1 MQTSAFLPLWSVPS
15 PNRSAELMEVLP
27 DRFSS
32 LVLASYWQRKEIKSK
47 YAEKQYKVISVWALS
62 VKKKYLF

>member
-1 MQTSAFLPLWSVPS
+1 MQYAFLPLWSAPS

-32 LVLASYWQRKEIKSK
+32 LVLASY
-47 YAEKQYKVISVWALS
+47 
-62 VKKKYLF
+62 